1 MTPNGVFAWA
11 LSNTCHCL
19 LANWLVTIYGATLSI
34 TNVVSLGLG
43 VLRRETQQSL
53 YELVDRPCLRHSW
66 SSHEQFEEIGGE
78 IRSRL
83 GSKYGHPESDSI
95 GTRSELSL
103 SYDMPLCHQ
112 CSYFA
117 VICFRHWCLRCLI
130 RSLLNPVDKK
140 SLNEWCYPPWSR
152 WPVIL
157 LPMYALM
164 LLRHY
169 IASILFWTRGNERG
183 CMFDHQKTILTLV
196 RWLCM
201 SNRAWR
207 SWIRMR
213 ITMFNISP
221 TKLLKVSL
229 AKRFR
234 ANVSSQYSSKTYH
247 LSNAVI
253 DERWPVAFFSLS
265 ITLFS
270 LLFLPSSPSS
280 AVFNCSSSFF

>member
-1 MTPNGVFAWA
+1 MPNGVFAWA
-11 LSNTCHCL
+11 LSNTCHYL
-19 LANWLVTIYGATLSI
+19 LANWLVSIYDATWSI
-34 TNVVSLGLG
+34 SKVVSLGFR
-43 VLRRETQQSL
+43 VLRWETQQSL
-53 YELVDRPCLRHSW
+53 HELVDRSCLRHSW
-66 SSHEQFEEIGGE
+66 SSHEQFEKIGRE

-83 GSKYGHPESDSI
+83 GSKYSYPESDST

-117 VICFRHWCLRCLI
+117 MIFFRHWCLRCLL
-130 RSLLNPVDKK
+130 RFLLNPVVKK
-140 SLNEWCYPPWSR
+140 SLNEWCYPPLSR

-201 SNRAWR
+201 SNHAWR
-207 SWIRMR
+207 S
-213 ITMFNISP
+213 
-221 TKLLKVSL
+221 
-229 AKRFR
+229 
-234 ANVSSQYSSKTYH
+234 
-247 LSNAVI
+247 
-253 DERWPVAFFSLS
+253 
-265 ITLFS
+265 
-270 LLFLPSSPSS
+270 
-280 AVFNCSSSFF
+280 